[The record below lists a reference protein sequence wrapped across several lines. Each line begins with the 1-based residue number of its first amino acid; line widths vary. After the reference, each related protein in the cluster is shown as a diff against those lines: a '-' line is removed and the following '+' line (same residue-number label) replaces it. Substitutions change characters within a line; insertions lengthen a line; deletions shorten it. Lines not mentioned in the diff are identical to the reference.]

1 MSNYKAFSL
10 AVSGVVATMA
20 IVCHLGVQALDKATA
35 QQCRTHDGPRLH
47 IRSIWIGVQT
57 MAMQPTESVNT
68 ALGGVSP
75 PPVITPSG
83 DGYRTTGESCGTVQS
98 NFF

>member
-1 MSNYKAFSL
+1 MA
-10 AVSGVVATMA
+10 SGCAPDP
-20 IVCHLGVQALDKATA
+20 CGSD
-35 QQCRTHDGPRLH
+35 
-47 IRSIWIGVQT
+47 VQT
-57 MAMQPTESVNT
+57 MAMQLTESVNT

-75 PPVITPSG
+75 PSVITPSG